1 MLSLP
6 KIVFWSTVSAILSLS
21 LASPVTGQGHCRG
34 PHARGN
40 YVVASFAPVAAKYR
54 PGNFTRMFADYYVYP
69 HAHTRHALP
78 YFPRHTTP
86 GLFQSYYRPDSILF
100 DPIFSARVI
109 PLDRNSVLFGST
121 SDSQPVSVR
130 PVSTELKR
138 TALRTFD
145 FGQTTVPRNLI
156 STKHDAADF
165 QRLAEQAFRDGEFF
179 DAIRHVNHGIVED
192 HENGKLYL
200 FTAHASIA
208 TGEYRAAV
216 DQLETATTLLH
227 QNEWDFVIRNRFEIF
242 EQVGYQTGI
251 AELENYLAQNP
262 NSVDAIVL
270 KGFHLG
276 CLGMLEQSQIELA
289 TALSLQPQH
298 VLAGRLISALKLPIT
313 TATTHNFPVETRFE
327 TIPRIDSGHEASQPP
342 HVNNIELLPV
352 PAILEEEEEI
362 QALPVTPEAPEAPAQ
377 DWLDLEPTLELDP
390 QPESVLQLDDN

>member
-6 KIVFWSTVSAILSLS
+6 KIVFWLTMSAILSFS
-21 LASPVTGQGHCRG
+21 LASSATGQGHCRG
-34 PHARGN
+34 PHVRGN

-69 HAHTRHALP
+69 YAHTRHALP

-86 GLFQSYYRPDSILF
+86 GLFQSYYRPAPDLF

-130 PVSTELKR
+130 PASTELKR

-145 FGQTTVPRNLI
+145 FGQTNAPRNLI

-165 QRLAEQAFRDGEFF
+165 QSLAEQSFREGEFF
-179 DAIRHVNHGIVED
+179 DAIKHVNHGLIED

-216 DQLETATTLLH
+216 DQLETATALLH
-227 QNEWDFVIRNRFEIF
+227 QNKWDFVIRNRFEIF
-242 EQVGYQTGI
+242 EQVSYQAGI
-251 AELENYLAQNP
+251 DKLANYLAQNP

-289 TALSLQPQH
+289 TALSLEPQH
-298 VLAGRLISALKLPIT
+298 VLAGRLMSALKLPIT
-313 TATTHNFPVETRFE
+313 TASTPTFPAETRFE
-327 TIPRIDSGHEASQPP
+327 TIPRIDLGQELSQPP
-342 HVNNIELLPV
+342 HTNNVELLPV

-362 QALPVTPEAPEAPAQ
+362 EALPVTPEAPAQ

>member
-6 KIVFWSTVSAILSLS
+6 KIVFWLTVSAILCLS
-21 LASPVTGQGHCRG
+21 LASPATGQGHCRG
-34 PHARGN
+34 PHAHGN

-54 PGNFTRMFADYYVYP
+54 PGNFTRMFADYYVTPY
-69 HAHTRHALP
+69 AHTRSALP
-78 YFPRHTTP
+78 YFPRHATP
-86 GLFQSYYRPDSILF
+86 GLFQSYYRPDPILF
-100 DPIFSARVI
+100 DPIFSARII
-109 PLDRNSVLFGST
+109 PLDSNSVLYGST
-121 SDSQPVSVR
+121 SDSQPISVR
-130 PVSTELKR
+130 PASAELKR
-138 TALRTFD
+138 RPSRTFD
-145 FGQTTVPRNLI
+145 FGQTTAPRNLI

-165 QRLAEQAFRDGEFF
+165 QRLAEQAFRNGEFY
-179 DAIRHVNHGIVED
+179 DAIRHVNHGLIED

-216 DQLETATTLLH
+216 DQLETATSLLH
-227 QNEWDFVIRNRFEIF
+227 QNQWDFVIRNRFEIF
-242 EQVGYQTGI
+242 EQVSYQTGI
-251 AELENYLAQNP
+251 DELANYLTQNP

-289 TALSLQPQH
+289 TALSLEPQH
-298 VLAGRLISALKLPIT
+298 VLAGRLMSAQKLPIT
-313 TATTHNFPVETRFE
+313 TATTPAFPVETRLE
-327 TIPRIDSGHEASQPP
+327 AIPRIDLGRDLSQPP
-342 HVNNIELLPV
+342 RANNIELLPV

-362 QALPVTPEAPEAPAQ
+362 EALPVTPEAPAQ